1 MASLVDQISSD
12 LETLGD
18 LPSPSPVLAKLSTTL
33 GREDI
38 ELVEIEEIIGQ
49 DPVVAGRVIQAA
61 NAASYASRSPTTTIH
76 NALLRLGV
84 IRVRRLALLITLY
97 NALPG
102 RRVPERFW
110 PHSLAAAS
118 CAEVLTRNLP
128 AQSSDGDADAIFLAA
143 LLHDVGLL
151 VLASHYPEHYQTL
164 CDAAIREGRSF
175 DEVEDAVLGIDHG
188 AIGER
193 LAELWLLPPA
203 VGATIRAHH
212 RLDAVGPEYRHNA
225 LVVHLADALC
235 YHVGIGDMGEG
246 VVLLPDDPALLAL
259 GVGPDMLAL
268 LMKEAKV
275 ESERAGQALG

>member
-33 GREDI
+33 GREDV
-38 ELVEIEEIIGQ
+38 ELIEIEEIIGQ

-61 NAASYASRSPTTTIH
+61 NAAFYAGYSQTTTIR

-84 IRVRRLALLITLY
+84 VRVRRLALLVTLY

-102 RRVPERFW
+102 RLVPERFW
-110 PHSLAAAS
+110 AHSLAAAS

-128 AQSSDGDADAIFLAA
+128 AQSAEDDSDAIFLAA

-151 VLASHYPEHYQTL
+151 VLASHYPAHYKTL
-164 CDAAIREGRSF
+164 CDTAIREGRSL
-175 DEVEDAVLGIDHG
+175 DEVEDGVLGIDHG
-188 AIGER
+188 AIGQR
-193 LAELWLLPPA
+193 LAELWLLPTA
-203 VGATIRAHH
+203 VCASIRAHH
-212 RLDAVGPEYRHNA
+212 RLDTIDPQYRHSA

-235 YHVGIGDMGEG
+235 YHVGIAEMGEG
-246 VVLLPDDPALLAL
+246 VVLLPDDPGLLEL
-259 GVGPDMLAL
+259 GIGPDMLAL
-268 LMKEAKV
+268 LMNEAKA
-275 ESERAGQALG
+275 ESARAGQAFA

>member
-33 GREDI
+33 GREDV
-38 ELVEIEEIIGQ
+38 ELIEIEEIIGQ

-84 IRVRRLALLITLY
+84 VRVRRLALLITLY

-102 RRVPERFW
+102 RRVPEQFW

-118 CAEVLTRNLP
+118 CAEVLTRNLS
-128 AQSSDGDADAIFLAA
+128 AQSPESDPDAIFLAA

-151 VLASHYPEHYQTL
+151 VLGSHYPEHYQTL
-164 CDAAIREGRSF
+164 CDAAVREGRSF
-175 DEVEDAVLGIDHG
+175 DEMEDAVLGIDHG

-203 VGATIRAHH
+203 VGGVIRAHH
-212 RLDAVGPEYRHNA
+212 RLDAVVPEYRHSA

-235 YHVGIGDMGEG
+235 YHVGIGDMGER
-246 VVLLPDDPALLAL
+246 VVLLPDDPALLEL
-259 GVGPDMLAL
+259 GIGPDMLAL